1 MSKTYDIIVIGGGHN
16 GLTAATALAKQ
27 NKKVLLLEKRAL
39 LGGIAGGEE
48 FHPGYSTTGL
58 LHDTSSVR
66 PEVIKAFNLENHGL
80 KTKKSRATVS
90 LLSKDGKCVELSS
103 DVNKTASAIAKFS
116 QKDADAYKEYRS
128 FINDISPFVK
138 SLVNELPPDLA
149 NLGAKQLWELA
160 KKGLVLKR
168 LGKKTMIEFLKVAP
182 MSVADFLNEK
192 FETNFIKAG
201 IAGPAIYG
209 SYTGPWSSYT
219 TLNLLMWE
227 CLANECVVG
236 GPQALVSALE
246 KAAKEAGVEIRTSAP
261 IDKITLDE
269 NRKVSGVKLVNG
281 EEIKAPIVASSCTP
295 HVTFYELLKPNHISY
310 SIEHAIKNYRSRGTT
325 AKVNLAINKLVTFN
339 SVSGVEFART
349 GNSFDEMERAFD
361 PVKYR
366 KFSDE
371 PILDIHVPSVE
382 NASLAPAGHSVVSI
396 VVHFAPH
403 HFDEGWSEKTK
414 ANLLNT
420 VIKTLTQYVPDIAS
434 STVGSEVLSPVDL
447 EERYSLT
454 NGHIFHGE
462 HAVDQLITRPI
473 PSCARYATP
482 IDGLYLCGSGSH
494 PGGGITCMPGYLGA
508 KMILENIG

>member
-1 MSKTYDIIVIGGGHN
+1 MSKTYDIVVIGGGHN
-16 GLTAATALAKQ
+16 GLTAAIALAKN
-27 NKKVLLLEKRAL
+27 NKKVLVLEKRL
-39 LGGIAGGEE
+39 ILGGIAAGEE

-58 LHDTSSVR
+58 LHDTTGVR
-66 PEVIKAFNLENHGL
+66 PQVIKKLNLEKFGL

-90 LLSKDGKCVELSS
+90 ILSKDGKCVQLSS
-103 DVNKTASAIAKFS
+103 DVSTACAAIAKFS
-116 QKDADAYKEYRS
+116 LKDADAYKEYRA
-128 FINDISPFVK
+128 FIDKISPFIK
-138 SLVNELPPDLA
+138 GLLDELPPDLS
-149 NLGAKQLWELA
+149 NLGGKQLWELA
-160 KKGLVLKR
+160 KKGLSLKR
-168 LGKKTMIEFLKVAP
+168 LGKKTMMEFLKVAP

-192 FETNFIKAG
+192 FETNFLKAG

-227 CLANECVVG
+227 CTANENVIG
-236 GPQALVSALE
+236 GPQALISALE
-246 KAAKEAGVEIRTSAP
+246 NAAKDAGVEIRTNAE
-261 IDKITLDE
+261 IDKITLDA
-269 NRKVSGVKLVNG
+269 NRKVSGVKLANG
-281 EEIKAPIVASSCTP
+281 EEISAHVVASSCTP
-295 HVTFYELLKPNHISY
+295 HITFYELLMPAHISY
-310 SIEHAIKNYRSRGTT
+310 SLEHAIKHYRSRGTT
-325 AKVNLAINKLVTFN
+325 AKVNLAVNKLVNFN
-339 SVSGVEFART
+339 GVSGLEFART

-371 PILDIHVPSVE
+371 PILDIHIPSVE
-382 NASLAPAGHSVVSI
+382 NTSLAPAGHSVVSI

-414 ANLLNT
+414 ERLLNN
-420 VIKTLTQYVPDIAS
+420 VINTLTRYAPDIAS
-434 STVGSEVLSPVDL
+434 SVVASEVLSPVDL
-447 EERYSLT
+447 ENRYSLT

-508 KMILENIG
+508 KMILEKN

>member
-1 MSKTYDIIVIGGGHN
+1 MSKTYDIVVIGGGHN
-16 GLTAATALAKQ
+16 GLTAAITLAKK
-27 NKKVLLLEKRAL
+27 NKKVLVLEKRSI
-39 LGGIAGGEE
+39 LGGIAAGEE

-58 LHDTSSVR
+58 LHDTSGVR
-66 PEVIKAFNLENHGL
+66 PHVIKDLNLENFGL
-80 KTKKSRATVS
+80 KTKKSRANVS
-90 LLSKDGKCVELSS
+90 ILSKDGKCIQLSS
-103 DVNKTASAIAKFS
+103 DVSTACTAIAKFS
-116 QKDADAYKEYRS
+116 QKDADAYKEYRA
-128 FINDISPFVK
+128 FIDKISPFIK
-138 SLVNELPPDLA
+138 GLLNELPPDLTH
-149 NLGAKQLWELA
+149 LGGKQLWELA
-160 KKGLVLKR
+160 KKGLSLKK
-168 LGKKTMIEFLKVAP
+168 LGKKTMMEFLKVAP

-192 FETNFIKAG
+192 FETNFLKAG

-227 CLANECVVG
+227 CTANESILG
-236 GPQALVSALE
+236 GPQALISALE
-246 KAAKEAGVEIRTSAP
+246 KAAKDAGVEIRTNAE
-261 IDKITLDE
+261 IDKITLDA

-281 EEIKAPIVASSCTP
+281 EEILTPIVTSSCTP
-295 HVTFYELLKPNHISY
+295 QVTFYELLMPNHISY
-310 SIEHAIKNYRSRGTT
+310 SLEHAIKHYRSRGTT
-325 AKVNLAINKLVTFN
+325 AKVNLAVNKLVNFN
-339 SVSGVEFART
+339 GVSGVEFART

-371 PILDIHVPSVE
+371 PILDIHIPSVE
-382 NASLAPAGHSVVSI
+382 NTSLAPAGHSVVSI

-414 ANLLNT
+414 ERLLNN
-420 VIKTLTQYVPDIAS
+420 VINTLTPYAPDIAS
-434 STVGSEVLSPVDL
+434 SVVACEVLSPVDL
-447 EERYSLT
+447 ENRYSLT

-508 KMILENIG
+508 KMILEKN